1 MISRNGRKLRIF
13 SSAFPS
19 LFPSLCFRAPRP
31 IRRRPRVI
39 FNPAPRRRPL
49 QAIRLPP
56 RLTSRPVRS
65 PRELLARPTAR
76 KRAPS
81 SRRKCPVPAA
91 CIINSIKMTTRA
103 MVHASYKSNYWLIAW
118 KVDFGADEM
127 MLTMDMI
134 FTSYSIQVEA
144 RDERRSWNLK
154 FWRFRL
160 DREIDTTFPVGGLS
174 DVMSVIS
181 SF

>member
-1 MISRNGRKLRIF
+1 MLMIMIQKKMISRNGRKLRIF

-127 MLTMDMI
+127 MLTMDMVI
-134 FTSYSIQVEA
+134 TSYS
-144 RDERRSWNLK
+144 
-154 FWRFRL
+154 
-160 DREIDTTFPVGGLS
+160 GGSAGQKEKLES
-174 DVMSVIS
+174 EVLTIPIGSGNRYDVPGRWS
-181 SF
+181 